1 MNIDKDL
8 ALLLSLASTFVMEDT
23 EDEEAL
29 DKLKRLFEKI
39 GINTDTFERSDVNT
53 EKEFVN
59 WIENAVS
66 RIQLCIEEYEA
77 LERENY

>member
-59 WIENAVS
+59 WIENAVN

-77 LERENY
+77 LERGN